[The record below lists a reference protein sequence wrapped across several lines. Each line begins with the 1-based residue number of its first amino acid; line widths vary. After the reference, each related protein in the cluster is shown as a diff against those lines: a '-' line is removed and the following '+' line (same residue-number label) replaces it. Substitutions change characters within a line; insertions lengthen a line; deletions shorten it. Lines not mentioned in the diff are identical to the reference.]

1 MTRPLTVCPVC
12 GGCVSR
18 SRTVY
23 TETLRQRTINLEGDF
38 EKCAQCGE
46 FFFGPGEIDD
56 VMRRTAE
63 IVRREEGLLQPA
75 DIRALRAHLGMTQEE
90 FEAFL
95 GVGPKTVTRWEHGTV
110 YQSKATDTLLRLLAE
125 VPEAVRHLQSQRAR
139 TVMPAPTPLSDAI

>member
-1 MTRPLTVCPVC
+1 MTRPLTVCPLC

-23 TETLRQRTINLEGDF
+23 SETLRQQTINLEGDF

-46 FFFGPGEIDD
+46 LFFGPGEIDD

-75 DIRALRAHLGMTQEE
+75 EIRALRARLSMTQEE

-110 YQSKATDTLLRLLAE
+110 YQNKATDTLLRLLAA
-125 VPEAVRHLQSQRAR
+125 VPEAVRHLCQQRGQALNS
-139 TVMPAPTPLSDAI
+139 TDTPR